1 MHFKSLLDLF
11 KEDNWSNKLV
21 GRITEILELAAAMFA
36 HTSAVI
42 VDGAPDTDPQVNIY
56 DRDQRINKLERKIRR
71 RVVSRLSVG
80 NDARDVPSALIFMKV
95 VKDGERLGDYIKN
108 LHEVAEMMPENPD
121 RELYRKWLA
130 GSTAAIT
137 GLFQTTRDGFVGSDE
152 ALAGQVI
159 KTAKAAGREM
169 ETAIRDITD
178 SDLATRDAVCLVLVL
193 RFYKRL
199 VAHMSNIATTVV
211 MPLDLIDFY
220 DEPED

>member
-21 GRITEILELAAAMFA
+21 GRITEMLELAAAMFA

-42 VDGAPDTDPQVNIY
+42 VDGAPDTDPQANIY

-80 NDARDVPSALIFMKV
+80 SDARDVPSALIFMNV

-130 GSTAAIT
+130 GPTAAIT

-159 KTAKAAGREM
+159 KTAKTVGREM
-169 ETAIRDITD
+169 EAAIRDITD

-220 DEPED
+220 DEPDD